1 MPPPLQPPSA
11 PQDAC
16 TVAGAADAHRFSA
29 AIAAELAA
37 CALCVVT
44 SLAFFLSAILP
55 LPVLLYFPLQR
66 RFGFGPQALS
76 QAQSPALSPALS
88 IDFYG
93 RSLFALLCGTCA
105 ALFTHAVATRLL
117 RAPKTPQAAWSDKAL
132 SLGTAYALSAFVLTA
147 ALFAYKLSLRNPL
160 LP

>member
-1 MPPPLQPPSA
+1 MMPPPLQPPSA

-76 QAQSPALSPALS
+76 PSLSPAALS

-117 RAPKTPQAAWSDKAL
+117 RAPKPPQAACSDKAL

>member
-1 MPPPLQPPSA
+1 
-11 PQDAC
+11 
-16 TVAGAADAHRFSA
+16 
-29 AIAAELAA
+29 
-37 CALCVVT
+37 VVT

-76 QAQSPALSPALS
+76 QALSPALSPAALS

-117 RAPKTPQAAWSDKAL
+117 RAPKPPQAACSDKAL